1 MSYQTEALKSQA
13 TPPTEPNLAEEKEN
27 DVIGGVAR
35 DVGGVAN
42 DKELQRL
49 RELLKQRDEEIGIL

>member
-1 MSYQTEALKSQA
+1 MAR
-13 TPPTEPNLAEEKEN
+13 
-27 DVIGGVAR
+27 DVGGVAR

-49 RELLKQRDEEIGIL
+49 RELLKQRDEEISILAMWL